1 MSGLLENRVSII
13 TGGSRGIGKAIAA
26 AFLREGSRC
35 VIAARSRD
43 ELGEARREL
52 AAIGPRLEAF
62 AADVGAEADVRSLVD
77 YTLGKFG
84 RIDVLVN
91 CAGVLGPIGPAAE
104 ADSAAWW
111 EALRVNL
118 LGTFLCA
125 RYAIP
130 RMLAQG
136 RGKVINL
143 SGGGATSAFPRFS
156 AYACSKAAVVRLTE
170 TVAEELKG
178 TGIDVNAIA
187 PGAVNTRMLGEVL
200 DAGESAGEA
209 YARRARRQVEDGGTP
224 PQRAAELA
232 VFLASAK
239 SDGLTGRLISAVWDD
254 WPAMAP
260 LIPQIMSSDLYT
272 LRRVTAAGR

>member
-1 MSGLLENRVSII
+1 MSGLLENRVSVV

-43 ELGEARREL
+43 ELGGTRREL

-62 AADVGAEADVRSLVD
+62 AADVGAEDDVRSLIE
-77 YTLGKFG
+77 YTLRKFG

-91 CAGVLGPIGPAAE
+91 CAGVLGPIGPTAE
-104 ADSAAWW
+104 TDAAAWW
-111 EALRVNL
+111 DTLRVNL
-118 LGTFLCA
+118 LGTFLCV
-125 RYAIP
+125 RYAVP
-130 RMLAQG
+130 RMLSQG

-143 SGGGATSAFPRFS
+143 SGGGATSPLPRFS

-170 TVAEELKG
+170 TLAEELKG
-178 TGIDVNAIA
+178 TGIDVNTIA
-187 PGAVNTRMLGEVL
+187 PGAVNTRLLDDVL
-200 DAGESAGEA
+200 AAGESAGEE
-209 YARRARRQVEDGGTP
+209 RARKLRQLEDGGTP

-232 VFLASAK
+232 VFLASEN

-272 LRRVTAAGR
+272 LRRVTATGR